1 MFLGN
6 VKLEEDEP
14 EGKNGEEVLGTEG
27 QKWLEKCTDPPRE
40 GIF

>member
-27 QKWLEKCTDPPRE
+27 PISLQKCTESPRE
-40 GIF
+40 GIS